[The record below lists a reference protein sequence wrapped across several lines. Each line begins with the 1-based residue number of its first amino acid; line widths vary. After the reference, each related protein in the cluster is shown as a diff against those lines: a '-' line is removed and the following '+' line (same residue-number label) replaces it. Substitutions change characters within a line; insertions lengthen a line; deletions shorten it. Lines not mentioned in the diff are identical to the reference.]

1 MKKHMKRKGMAA
13 AAALLSI
20 CMAFPGLAGQ
30 WNQDENGKWYERDDG
45 TYIQNDW
52 LQDTDGK
59 WYYFDENGYAETGL
73 VEGMFANYMM
83 GPDGAMYTN
92 CTVYINGKFYDADE
106 YGILSPNKGGE
117 GWIAGANGWWYRTD
131 GDEFLKNQ
139 WMDEDGS
146 WYYFGEDGYMV
157 TGWLELDGKR
167 YWLGE
172 DGVMAVNTELTID
185 DVEYTV
191 NEAGEVSELH
201 HYKAPTVI
209 PPEEEKSDL
218 HKQVDQM
225 ADTILAR
232 ITNDSMS
239 KEEKARA
246 IYSWVRG
253 NLRYVNHSDKGDW
266 VSAAYQGFRTK
277 RGDCYTYYSVSLAL
291 LSRCDIPSIEV
302 VRTDGHHWW
311 NLIDCGNGW
320 YPFDTTPR
328 SAGGTFCLLT
338 DAELEAYSQG
348 VGRGSHTFDHSLYP
362 PTP

>member
-59 WYYFDENGYAETGL
+59 WDYFDENGYAETGL

-146 WYYFGEDGYMV
+146 RYYFGEDGYMV
-157 TGWLELDGKR
+157 TGWLGVDGKR
-167 YWLGE
+167 GGYRE
-172 DGVMAVNTELTID
+172 
-185 DVEYTV
+185 
-191 NEAGEVSELH
+191 
-201 HYKAPTVI
+201 
-209 PPEEEKSDL
+209 
-218 HKQVDQM
+218 
-225 ADTILAR
+225 
-232 ITNDSMS
+232 
-239 KEEKARA
+239 
-246 IYSWVRG
+246 
-253 NLRYVNHSDKGDW
+253 
-266 VSAAYQGFRTK
+266 SAAADPAAVGYSAQG
-277 RGDCYTYYSVSLAL
+277 GS
-291 LSRCDIPSIEV
+291 
-302 VRTDGHHWW
+302 
-311 NLIDCGNGW
+311 
-320 YPFDTTPR
+320 
-328 SAGGTFCLLT
+328 
-338 DAELEAYSQG
+338 
-348 VGRGSHTFDHSLYP
+348 GRGAGVWQSGGAAALSYTHGRSQKPRGYTI
-362 PTP
+362 